1 MTWSVINAFLGNS
14 WHKPGDDSDLK
25 SKLHQNSDQIYDP
38 CEASN
43 SARELTECLQD
54 TRLSK
59 GDSKN
64 NLNISSSI
72 TSKNKKQEVSRK
84 GNGIDV
90 SGWKSQFCMNGIS
103 FCFKVGTLLR
113 PIVSVCHLVKVKV
126 NDYITECPIDR

>member
-1 MTWSVINAFLGNS
+1 M
-14 WHKPGDDSDLK
+14 DLK
-25 SKLHQNSDQIYDP
+25 SKSHQNSDQIYDL

-43 SARELTECLQD
+43 SARELAKCHED
-54 TRLSK
+54 TRFSK

-64 NLNISSSI
+64 NFNISSSI
-72 TSKNKKQEVSRK
+72 TSKNKKQEVSRE

-113 PIVSVCHLVKVKV
+113 PTVSVCHLVKVKV
-126 NDYITECPIDR
+126 YDYITEYPIDR